1 MRKRTFEF
9 DTAFTSCAPAL
20 INPCAS
26 VLAPTMN
33 PVTLWRYIIGM
44 FAELQSLMNCVDLF
58 ASGTNIT
65 GCAFAI
71 IPAR

>member
-1 MRKRTFEF
+1 
-9 DTAFTSCAPAL
+9 
-20 INPCAS
+20 
-26 VLAPTMN
+26 MN